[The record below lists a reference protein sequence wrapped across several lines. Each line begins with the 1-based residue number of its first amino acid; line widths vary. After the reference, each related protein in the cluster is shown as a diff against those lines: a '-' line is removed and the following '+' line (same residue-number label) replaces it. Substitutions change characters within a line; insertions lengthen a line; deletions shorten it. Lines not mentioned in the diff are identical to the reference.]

1 MTNRSPIIGYA
12 SLPWEVAKP
21 PGIERLNA
29 MVEGLR
35 EIKKA
40 GYQAAETL
48 AFTTYNLDYA
58 RRHMEF
64 VEWEDGVSIA
74 SDMQFMSRFAVL
86 LRTCREIDLKLTT
99 IFVESEFINPHTAQG
114 EFDQV
119 VTISHLL
126 KSVGARHM
134 LVDGGP
140 RRHGAER
147 HKVDILK
154 LAETMNRLGK
164 VTADIGIELC
174 FHPHIDTC
182 IETPED
188 IEIFFN
194 ETDPRFVSLA
204 YDTAH
209 IMAGGGDP
217 MKVLNDDPSRVRYV
231 HFKDIA
237 DPLSFG
243 DAFTGPARYE
253 AFRNLGEGAID
264 FAQVWKALQENNYDQ
279 PIIIEL
285 DLTEDPASSAKI
297 SRQYLRDV
305 VGL

>member
-1 MTNRSPIIGYA
+1 MTNKSPIIGYA
-12 SLPWEVAKP
+12 SLPWEVAVP
-21 PGIERLNA
+21 PGAARINA
-29 MVEGLR
+29 MVAGLR

-40 GYQAAETL
+40 GYQAVETL
-48 AFTTYNLDYA
+48 AFTSYNTDYA
-58 RRHMEF
+58 RQHMEF
-64 VEWEDGVSIA
+64 VEWRDGVTIA
-74 SDMQFMSRFAVL
+74 TDMQFMSRFATL

-126 KSVGARHM
+126 KSVGAKHM

-140 RRHGAER
+140 RRDGAER
-147 HKVDILK
+147 HKGDILK
-154 LAETMNRLGK
+154 LASTMNDLGK
-164 VTADIGIELC
+164 VLADIGIELC

-188 IEIFFN
+188 IEMFFN
-194 ETDPRFVSLA
+194 ETNPRFVSLA

-209 IMAGGGDP
+209 IVAGGGDP
-217 MKVLNDDPSRVRYV
+217 LKVYKGDPSRVRYV

-237 DPLSFG
+237 DPATFG

-264 FAQVWKALQENNYDQ
+264 FAQIWEALRQNNYDQ
-279 PIIIEL
+279 PLIVEL
-285 DLTEDPASSAKI
+285 DLTEDPAASARI